1 MPGVY
6 FCYRSHYDGPLSKHV
21 RHLPGVRVLDWFR
34 QGWAVEDPEQWV
46 EDQLGVDVYGLDS
59 VFEEA
64 AVRQLAPPRDWREL
78 HELLAEHL
86 YLEGEPETHLRVTEH
101 SVRAYTDDDEVELAY
116 FLLDDEVVAA
126 EPERL
131 AYLFQSWPLPA
142 EVTVPDRPGAAFV
155 PVLPARPALPPA
167 GGPGDSYAVLL
178 TFYDGASIATT
189 PPQVFPGV
197 RLPGLAARLRDGLA
211 ASGEPDPDWPPEL
224 KVLAALVEPAD
235 ESIEPALRRA
245 NAWPGFQQTICE
257 PWPDLPDRTDSPGDG
272 SGGGDHDPVRARRA
286 AFPAV
291 RDDRHP
297 ERSMLLVS
305 AHLAQ
310 LAMHIDEVFGY
321 QQWFLFDDLWA
332 ASHPDLAQSLLRYAS
347 QWDPLG

>member
-1 MPGVY
+1 MY
-6 FCYRSHYDGPLSKHV
+6 FGYRSHYEGPLSKHV
-21 RHLPGVRVLDWFR
+21 RHLPGTGVLDWFR
-34 QGWAVEDPEQWV
+34 RGWTVEDPEKWV

-59 VFEEA
+59 IFEEA
-64 AVRQLAPPRDWREL
+64 VRRQLAPPRDWREL
-78 HELLAEHL
+78 HDLLREHL

-116 FLLDDEVVAA
+116 FFLDDEVLAA
-126 EPERL
+126 APDRL

-142 EVTVPDRPGAAFV
+142 EVTAPESPGAAFV
-155 PVLPARPALPPA
+155 PAVAAQPALPPA
-167 GGPGDSYAVLL
+167 GGVGATYAVLL

-211 ASGEPDPDWPPEL
+211 APGRPDPDWPPEL
-224 KVLAALVEPAD
+224 KVLSVLLDPAD

-245 NAWPGFQQTICE
+245 VEWPGFHGPIWE
-257 PWPDLPDRTDSPGDG
+257 PWPELPDGADDS
-272 SGGGDHDPVRARRA
+272 DPVAARRSA
-286 AFPAV
+286 LPPMPA
-291 RDDRHP
+291 DAHPDR
-297 ERSMLLVS
+297 SLLLVS

-310 LAMHIDEVFGY
+310 LAMYTDEVFGF

-332 ASHPDLAQSLLRYAS
+332 GSHPHLAQSLLRYAS
-347 QWDPLG
+347 HWDPLG